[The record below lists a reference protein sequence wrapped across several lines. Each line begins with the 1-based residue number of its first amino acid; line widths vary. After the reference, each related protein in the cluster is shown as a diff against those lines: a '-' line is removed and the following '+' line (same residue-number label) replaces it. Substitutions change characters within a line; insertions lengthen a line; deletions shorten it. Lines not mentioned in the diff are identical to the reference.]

1 MCFLLSSPWG
11 EEQGAGPPE
20 GRKNVGLLKRLRK
33 KREPQSPRCAAVVP
47 AAGSSRRMEGQD
59 KILLPLD
66 DVPVLVLTLRAL
78 SASERIQEIV
88 VVTRE
93 DLIVP
98 VGQLCRDCG
107 LDKVT
112 KVLVGGAP
120 RTDSVLAGVEEVSAR
135 AELIAVYDGA
145 RPLVSVEVIDEAIR
159 KAGVCGAAA
168 PSVPVKDTIKRAV
181 NAVVAETPDR
191 AQLFAVQTPQV
202 LDSDLLLGALHKAVE
217 DGASIT
223 DDCSAVE
230 RIGMKVCLTAGSYE
244 NIKITTPADM
254 LVAEAILHSRDT

>member
-1 MCFLLSSPWG
+1 M
-11 EEQGAGPPE
+11 
-20 GRKNVGLLKRLRK
+20 GLLKRLGK
-33 KREPQSPRCAAVVP
+33 KRGPQGPRCAAVVP

-66 DVPVLVLTLRAL
+66 DVPVLVHTLRAL

-112 KVLVGGAP
+112 KVLVGGAT
-120 RTDSVLAGVEEVSAR
+120 RTDSVLTGVEEVSAR
-135 AELIAVYDGA
+135 AQLIAVHDGA
-145 RPLVSVEVIDEAIR
+145 RPLVTVEVIDEAIR
-159 KAGVCGAAA
+159 KAGECGAAA
-168 PSVPVKDTIKRAV
+168 PAVPVKDTVKRAV
-181 NAVVAETPDR
+181 NGVVAETPDR

-202 LDSDLLLGALHKAVE
+202 FDSDLLLGALHKAVE

-244 NIKITTPADM
+244 NIKITTPADV